1 MWYVLC
7 SRKRFSER
15 EAEQWWAENR
25 VRVHE
30 QYNVRSGIDR
40 ANNTSGGAPTAVG
53 YPLGGKHGEDGRP
66 FSYSSRPVPY

>member
-1 MWYVLC
+1 MCFFSLESSVLLLMWFWRGRC

-40 ANNTSGGAPTAVG
+40 VNNPSGAPAGPVG
-53 YPLGGKHGEDGRP
+53 AR
-66 FSYSSRPVPY
+66 